1 MTSQVYY
8 RKWRPGS
15 FAELVGQE
23 HVAITLRQ
31 SIKQSRVSHS
41 YLFCG
46 PRGSGKTTTARIIA
60 KAVNCLDL
68 QDGDPCNACTICQA
82 INDGRFMDIIEL
94 DAASNRGIDEI
105 RDIREKVNFSP
116 AQGNRKVYIIDE
128 AHMLTDAAANAFL
141 KTLEEPPGH
150 VIFVLCTTES
160 HKILPTIIS
169 RCQRFDFRR
178 IPSELIYQ
186 RLAEMVEAEGAVV
199 DPEALRLVSRY
210 AAGSLRDAQNLLEQL
225 VVSSGDEVGLHQV
238 EDLLGLGHGERWLD
252 LVKYLLMGNAS
263 ASLGVI
269 NQAAWDG
276 TDLRQFHRQT
286 LELLRAVLHL
296 QWSSGESLDLAD
308 HVVGQLR
315 ELVGQ
320 LPPWRIVKALRTWGE
335 VNMRYDAPSTLP
347 LELAAVEICEAQ
359 AVPSTG
365 PANGPAEQPAAA
377 PVTTRPPPARQA
389 TESPRPAPP
398 IRTEVKESKPKT
410 PVAPV
415 AQRAP
420 SEPTPAQ
427 PSDALSSET
436 TTAQPSDAPPSEPAP
451 TTAPAAADGDLAG
464 AWTATVK
471 ALARHKGKRYI
482 LGALLK
488 DCRPDAIYLE
498 GGDTL
503 CLAFAHRTHLE
514 RMQEEME
521 DPRGRRLV
529 SEVIGQCFGKTYEFK
544 LTLIES
550 NGEGGASSRSAQ
562 NSPLVRAAMGM
573 GARIIEE
580 VVE

>member
-1 MTSQVYY
+1 
-8 RKWRPGS
+8 
-15 FAELVGQE
+15 
-23 HVAITLRQ
+23 
-31 SIKQSRVSHS
+31 
-41 YLFCG
+41 
-46 PRGSGKTTTARIIA
+46 
-60 KAVNCLDL
+60 
-68 QDGDPCNACTICQA
+68 
-82 INDGRFMDIIEL
+82 
-94 DAASNRGIDEI
+94 
-105 RDIREKVNFSP
+105 
-116 AQGNRKVYIIDE
+116 
-128 AHMLTDAAANAFL
+128 
-141 KTLEEPPGH
+141 
-150 VIFVLCTTES
+150 
-160 HKILPTIIS
+160 
-169 RCQRFDFRR
+169 
-178 IPSELIYQ
+178 
-186 RLAEMVEAEGAVV
+186 MVEAEGAVV